1 MSVESKVFDQLNKVE
16 LGSQKFDFG
25 LVEDIQSDLNKAF
38 SFVEIQSEIIALENK
53 IKKAIPIYQLVIK
66 DTEDAV
72 KKLQG
77 IGVDGGFITK
87 LNNQNLEAKNGLKS
101 AQTLINYLSK
111 TI

>member
-16 LGSQKFDFG
+16 LASQKFDFG
-25 LVEDIQSDLNKAF
+25 LVEDIRADLSKAF

-53 IKKAIPIYQLVIK
+53 IKKAIPIYQSVIK
-66 DTEDAV
+66 DTEEAI
-72 KKLQG
+72 KKLQDVG
-77 IGVDGGFITK
+77 IDGGFIAT